1 MKAHLVEICGHERWR
16 DVLDVPCSTWQWAA
30 GCSGTQGRAS
40 VCAGGGSVAS
50 ALVAFAV
57 EFRTSPKSPPAGLA
71 PPTLDF
77 KSGEKRRHHEA
88 KLITSAERNSNLT
101 FSSKLGLSRLCPCG
115 STCCCSARGSLTVR
129 RNKRK
134 IKVSFLVHCR
144 VLSPFLHKSAYRLS
158 IIWGLVRHGVSEL
171 ES

>member
-1 MKAHLVEICGHERWR
+1 M
-16 DVLDVPCSTWQWAA
+16 
-30 GCSGTQGRAS
+30 AS

-88 KLITSAERNSNLT
+88 KLTASAERNSKLT
-101 FSSKLGLSRLCPCG
+101 FRNKLGLSRLCPRG
-115 STCCCSARGSLTVR
+115 SMCCCSANVTVR
-129 RNKRK
+129 HNKR
-134 IKVSFLVHCR
+134 IKVSLLVHCR

-158 IIWGLVRHGVSEL
+158 IFWGLVRHGVSEL
-171 ES
+171 KNWNPNARGTLSNFVYTRNL

>member
-1 MKAHLVEICGHERWR
+1 M
-16 DVLDVPCSTWQWAA
+16 
-30 GCSGTQGRAS
+30 AS

-77 KSGEKRRHHEA
+77 KSGKKRRRHHEA
-88 KLITSAERNSNLT
+88 KLTTSAERNSKLT
-101 FSSKLGLSRLCPCG
+101 FRKKLGVSRLRPCG

-129 RNKRK
+129 HNKRK

-144 VLSPFLHKSAYRLS
+144 VLSRFLHKSAHRFS
-158 IIWGLVRHGVSEL
+158 IIWGLVRHGVGTGILMPEVH
-171 ES
+171 